1 MVQKRDVISL
11 CRICQGV
18 FYRTQGSASDLQ
30 AANARLGQKAYFCQA
45 RKITKSLTSSIDVAK
60 FLVSREAKGQV
71 NFLVFFCRHCRV
83 KHLCQNN
90 CKSNYSNLS
99 RSQLKILVCLQTVKT
114 LLASCCSTI
123 TGPSSTTS
131 KKQRYKRH
139 QLKHDLSL

>member
-71 NFLVFFCRHCRV
+71 NFLALFVDIAE
-83 KHLCQNN
+83 
-90 CKSNYSNLS
+90 LS
-99 RSQLKILVCLQTVKT
+99 TFT
-114 LLASCCSTI
+114 EI
-123 TGPSSTTS
+123 TAKATTAIY
-131 KKQRYKRH
+131 QEAN
-139 QLKHDLSL
+139 